1 MERVL
6 GSDPVSFLIFF
17 RHTFI
22 RSRKLKV
29 ITIALGGN
37 ALGNT
42 PEEQQANIDRAVPS
56 LVDLITQGHKI
67 ILTHGNGPQVG
78 MIYKAFEFAASR
90 TDRICRFDLQECT
103 AMSQGYI
110 GYHLQKGIKKEL
122 RRLGM
127 PWHVSTVISQ
137 VEVNKN
143 DISFTHPSKPIG
155 DFYSKEE
162 ASALMR
168 AHPEQTFREDSG
180 RGWRRVVASPKP
192 LRIVESDSILNL
204 LDHKFIVITCGGGGI
219 PVIKDT
225 EGNYH
230 GISAVIDKDHTAAM
244 LADLVEAQFL
254 FILTP
259 VDRVALH
266 FGKPD
271 QMDIEEM
278 SVSEARRYIKEGHFS
293 AGSMLPKIEA
303 AIHFVEGGIN
313 RKAVI
318 TSLSKAHLAMSG
330 KVGTVIKS

>member
-1 MERVL
+1 M
-6 GSDPVSFLIFF
+6 
-17 RHTFI
+17 
-22 RSRKLKV
+22 KV

-78 MIYKAFEFAASR
+78 MIYNAFEFAAAR

-127 PWHVSTVISQ
+127 PWHVSTVICQ
-137 VEVNKN
+137 VEVDKN
-143 DISFTHPSKPIG
+143 DPSFEHPSKPIG
-155 DFYSKEE
+155 DFYTEKE
-162 ASALMR
+162 AHTIMK
-168 AHPEQTFREDSG
+168 AHPEQIFKEDSG

-219 PVIKDT
+219 PVIKDGD
-225 EGNYH
+225 GNYR

-244 LADLVEAQFL
+244 LADLVEAHYL

-271 QMDIEEM
+271 QKEIRQM
-278 SVSEARRYIKEGHFS
+278 SVSEAKRFIAEGHFS
-293 AGSMLPKIEA
+293 EGSMLPKIEA
-303 AIHFVEGGIN
+303 ALRFVESGKN
-313 RKAVI
+313 RKTVI
-318 TSLSKAHLAMSG
+318 TSLEKAHLAMKG
-330 KVGTVIKS
+330 TVGTVIFS